1 MKLIRSLSVLG
12 VVISGLIAVQ
22 AKGSQP
28 LILVLNA
35 EGPITP
41 PMAEYIDRGIK
52 AAEREGAEALLV
64 QLDTPGGD
72 TKSLSTIIQSIRASR
87 VPVIIYVAPNG
98 AMAGSAGALV
108 TMAGHASA
116 MAPEAVIGASSVVG
130 SGGQELDP
138 TIKAKETEIL
148 KASIRPLVERRG
160 AEALQLAQDMVEHAK
175 AVSATEALDAG
186 LIDKIASSRED
197 LLKQLDGFTVVLPD
211 GPHALQTAD
220 AATEALDMSLIEQI
234 LLIATDPNIVFI
246 LLSIGVLALQV
257 ELTHP
262 GTWVPGLIGVT
273 CLALAIYGLGVLPVN
288 WFGLVFI
295 ITAFVLFVLEI
306 KAPTHGA
313 LTVAGAAA
321 FVVGALVLFNTPG
334 VPEFGRVSV
343 PLVLGVGAAFGLMFG
358 SIVTFALRAQRLPIQ
373 MGSETLLGRTGTA
386 RTHIRGSGQVQ
397 VESELWTAEAA
408 SDSEAIRKG
417 DHIEVV
423 RVDGLRLIVRKASSI
438 DGNERPSRE
447 S

>member
-1 MKLIRSLSVLG
+1 MRIIRSLLVLG
-12 VVISGLIAVQ
+12 AMLSAVLAAQ
-22 AKGSQP
+22 AQGSHP
-28 LILVLNA
+28 LILVLDA
-35 EGPITP
+35 EGAITP
-41 PMAEYIDRGIK
+41 PMVEYIGRGIET
-52 AAEREGAEALLV
+52 AEREGAEALLV

-72 TKSLSTIIQSIRASR
+72 TKSLSTIIQMIRASR

-148 KASIRPLVERRG
+148 KASIRPLVEPRG

-175 AVSATEALDAG
+175 AASAAEALDAG
-186 LIDKIASSRED
+186 LIDFIASDQED
-197 LLKQLDGFTVVLPD
+197 LLRQLDGFRVSMAD
-211 GPHALQTAD
+211 GPRELETTD
-220 AATEALDMSLIEQI
+220 AATENVDMSLIEQL

-246 LLSIGVLALQV
+246 LLSMGVLALQV

-262 GTWVPGLIGVT
+262 GTWVPGFIGVT
-273 CLALAIYGLGVLPVN
+273 LLALAIYGLGVLPVN

-313 LTVAGAAA
+313 LTVAGVASLI
-321 FVVGALVLFNTPG
+321 VGALVLFNSPG
-334 VPEFGRVSV
+334 MPEFGRISV
-343 PLVLGVGAAFGLMFG
+343 PLVVGVGAVFGLLFG
-358 SIVTFALRAQRLPIQ
+358 GIVTFALRAQRFPLQ
-373 MGSETLLGRTGTA
+373 MGSETLVGKVGTA
-386 RTHIRGSGQVQ
+386 RTHINGSGQVQ

-408 SDSEAIRKG
+408 ADSETIRKG
-417 DHIEVV
+417 DRIQVVEVN
-423 RVDGLRLIVRKASSI
+423 GLRLIVRK
-438 DGNERPSRE
+438 G
-447 S
+447 